1 VDRSG
6 WQGGLGILRSLVVYW
21 RPGRQRAL
29 RRLYRPYVP
38 RDALVFDVGAHLGD
52 RTRAFADLGARVVAL
67 EPQPRLH
74 AWLRRLVGSRPGVTL
89 RGEAVGSEPG
99 EAELALSRRTPT
111 VSTLSR
117 VWRTELGDRNPSFR
131 DVTWDDTIRVRVV
144 TLDMLIGEYGLPDFC
159 KIDVEGFEAEV
170 LSGLSR
176 PLPAL
181 SLEFV
186 AGALDI
192 ALACVRR
199 LAELGQYEFNAIRG
213 EERRYRFSGWL
224 ASGAMVDWLERGAE
238 GLPSG
243 DIYARL
249 AAVADRPPGGSGH
262 DDAGGSP

>member
-1 VDRSG
+1 MDRSV
-6 WQGGLGILRSLVVYW
+6 WQGGLGILRSLIVYW

-29 RRLYRPYVP
+29 RRLYRPYLP
-38 RDALVFDVGAHLGD
+38 NKALVFDIGAHLGD

-74 AWLRRLVGSRPGVTL
+74 GWLRRLVGSRPGVTL
-89 RGEAVGSEPG
+89 RAEAVGSEPG
-99 EAELALSRRTPT
+99 EAELAVSRRTPT

-117 VWRTELGDRNPSFR
+117 VWRAELGTRNPSFR
-131 DVTWDDTIRVRVV
+131 DVRWEDTVRVRVV

-170 LSGLSR
+170 LSGLSQ

-192 ALACVRR
+192 ALACVGR
-199 LAELGQYEFNAIRG
+199 LGELGQYEFNAIRG
-213 EERRYRFSGWL
+213 EQRRYRFDGWL
-224 ASGAMVDWLERGAE
+224 SQRAMADWLERGAE

-249 AAVADRPPGGSGH
+249 SAGADGPQHGVADGEAFGST
-262 DDAGGSP
+262 